1 MSFLLIYLQ
10 CKCFVNLSFR
20 IGGDWSFD
28 DDAANNYGATVRSFD
43 PT

>member
-1 MSFLLIYLQ
+1 MFTNFFAMKVT
-10 CKCFVNLSFR
+10 CKFTFFR